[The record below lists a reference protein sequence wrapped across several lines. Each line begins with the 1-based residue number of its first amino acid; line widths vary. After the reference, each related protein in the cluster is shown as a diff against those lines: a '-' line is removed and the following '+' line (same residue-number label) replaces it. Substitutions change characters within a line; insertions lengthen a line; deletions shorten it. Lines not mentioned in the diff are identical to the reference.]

1 MGITWYRSKAR
12 MACVSAL
19 LLALV
24 RPLRAAEDTTA
35 PHEAESPQLEAVDI
49 PTADILD
56 PKTFSTSFRFYSEG
70 GITSRL
76 ILGPF
81 KRFNLGI
88 SLDAQRV
95 IGGND
100 PHMIRPSLFA
110 KLRFFDG
117 TDILPALALGYDN
130 QGYLYQDSTRD
141 FLQKEKGLYFVGSHE
156 FLLPNME
163 LHAGINFPRV
173 DESGTPFGF
182 FGMTYKIVESFALL
196 AEYDN
201 IQKAPDNRI
210 NLGGRFW
217 VTSFFNVDV
226 AARNVG
232 RGAARGAERIVR
244 LNYVTNF
251 PF

>member
-1 MGITWYRSKAR
+1 MKLRVL
-12 MACVSAL
+12 ACVGLCLAGRIPVWGADDSADKTE
-19 LLALV
+19 LA
-24 RPLRAAEDTTA
+24 TT
-35 PHEAESPQLEAVDI
+35 HVGESPQLEVVDI

-76 ILGPF
+76 VLGPF

-88 SLDAQRV
+88 SLDSQQV
-95 IGGND
+95 IGGDD
-100 PHMIRPSLFA
+100 PHLIRPSLFA

-117 TDILPALALGYDN
+117 TDILPALAFGYDN
-130 QGYLYQDSTRD
+130 QGYLYQNSARD
-141 FLQKEKGLYFVGSHE
+141 FLQKEKGLYLVGSHE
-156 FLLPNME
+156 ILLPNLE
-163 LHAGINFPRV
+163 VHAGVNIPRV

-182 FGMTYKIVESFALL
+182 FGASWKIVDSFALL

-201 IQKAPDNRI
+201 IQKAPENRI
-210 NLGGRFW
+210 NLGGRLW

-232 RGAARGAERIVR
+232 RGTADGAERIVR